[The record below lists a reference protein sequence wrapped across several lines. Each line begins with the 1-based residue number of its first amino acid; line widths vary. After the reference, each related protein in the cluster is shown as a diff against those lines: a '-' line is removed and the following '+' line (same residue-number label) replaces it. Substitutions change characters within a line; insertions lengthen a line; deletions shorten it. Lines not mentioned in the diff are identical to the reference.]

1 MDPVALVERYYDA
14 LDAHEYEALED
25 LLAPE
30 FVQRRPDRRFE
41 GREAF
46 VEFMR
51 EGRPNE
57 DTRHDLEDVLVDGG
71 DVAVRGRVVD
81 DETGSALFAFAD
93 FFELG
98 DERIVRLETY
108 SR

>member
-1 MDPVALVERYYDA
+1 MDAVALVERYYES
-14 LDAHEYEALED
+14 LDAHEYDALED
-25 LLAPE
+25 VLAPE
-30 FVQRRPDRRFE
+30 FVQQRPDRRFE
-41 GREAF
+41 DREAF
-46 VEFMR
+46 VEFMH
-51 EGRPNE
+51 EDRPNKR
-57 DTRHDLEDVLVDGG
+57 TRHDLEDVLADGG

>member
-14 LDAHEYEALED
+14 LDTHEYDALED

-51 EGRPNE
+51 EGRPNKR
-57 DTRHDLEDVLVDGG
+57 TRHDLEDALADGG
-71 DVAVRGRVVD
+71 NVAVRGRVVD
-81 DETGSALFAFAD
+81 EESGSALFEFAD
-93 FFELG
+93 FFEFG
-98 DERIVRLETY
+98 DERIARLETY

>member
-1 MDPVALVERYYDA
+1 MDAVALVERYYES
-14 LDAHEYEALED
+14 LDAHEYDALED
-25 LLAPE
+25 VLDPE
-30 FVQRRPDRRFE
+30 FVQQRPDRRFE

-57 DTRHDLEDVLVDGG
+57 DTRHDLEDVLADGG
-71 DVAVRGRVVD
+71 NVAVRGRVVD
-81 DETGSALFAFAD
+81 DETGSALFEFAD
-93 FFELG
+93 FFELEDG
-98 DERIVRLETY
+98 AIVRLETY